1 MINDFYVY
9 AFFTS
14 AFILYLIINDVKKY
28 KLKLYNLI
36 DCKIWIKLYILITLF
51 LLHGTWLFFT
61 LFSSETKKDVIY
73 GLPPVFSILYILYL
87 LIDIQNN
94 KYIDDKPINKMVYYK
109 INKYFNF
116 IMSFYII
123 FIIILVAIPNTVKKC
138 IIDCIKKYIERFV
151 VYKIDK

>member
-1 MINDFYVY
+1 MINEFYVY

-14 AFILYLIINDVKKY
+14 AFILYLIIHDVKKC
-28 KLKLYNLI
+28 KPRLYNLI
-36 DCKIWIKLYILITLF
+36 DCKIWLKLYVLITLF

-73 GLPPVFSILYILYL
+73 GLTPFLSIPYILYL

-94 KYIDDKPINKMVYYK
+94 KYLDNKPIKKMVYYK

-116 IMSFYII
+116 IMSLYIV
-123 FIIILVAIPNTVKKC
+123 FIIVVVALPNSIKKC
-138 IIDCIKKYIERFV
+138 IIDCSKKYIEKFFP
-151 VYKIDK
+151 YKIDK